1 MKSIVIIGA
10 SGGIGLAIAQA
21 CLESYPDAT
30 LITTYHNNRPKLAHP
45 SLHWHQLDITDE
57 NAISAFAQQIPKV
70 DMLVNAVG
78 FLHSQHHRP
87 EKSLKQFD
95 TSLFDL
101 NIRLN
106 TLPSILL
113 AKHFEAALKATDNSF
128 FIACSARVGSIKDN
142 HIGGW
147 LSYRTSKAALNMA
160 IKTISIEWRIKLPKC
175 CVLLFHPGTT
185 DTALSKPFQKS
196 LPKNQLHTPQT
207 TAESLLKIIKNTQP
221 RDTGQFL
228 SFDGSEIEW

>member
-10 SGGIGLAIAQA
+10 SGGIGLAITQA
-21 CLESYPDAT
+21 CIENYPDAT
-30 LITTYHNNRPKLAHP
+30 FIATYHKNWSEFTHP
-45 SLHWHQLDITDE
+45 NLQWHQLDVTDE
-57 NAISAFAQQIPKV
+57 KAISAFAQQIPKV
-70 DMLVNAVG
+70 DLLVNAVG

-95 TSLFDL
+95 TNLFDL
-101 NIRLN
+101 NLRLN

-113 AKHFEAALKATDNSF
+113 AKHFETALKTADNSF
-128 FIACSARVGSIKDN
+128 FITLSGRVGSIKDN
-142 HIGGW
+142 RIGGW

-207 TAESLLKIIKNTQP
+207 TAESLLNIIKNTQP
-221 RDTGQFL
+221 CDTGLFL